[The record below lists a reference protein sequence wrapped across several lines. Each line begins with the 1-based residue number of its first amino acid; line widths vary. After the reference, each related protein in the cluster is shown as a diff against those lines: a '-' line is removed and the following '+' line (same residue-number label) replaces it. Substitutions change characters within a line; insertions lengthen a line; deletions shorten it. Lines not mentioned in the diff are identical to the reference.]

1 MELFLLMKQIWIG
14 GHTGP
19 YCCSAGLLVL
29 GQHISSPTSVK
40 TENHI
45 WNQDRKYTPSL
56 NPLLSG
62 EVTGGED
69 VSCHSLQKQES
80 L

>member
-1 MELFLLMKQIWIG
+1 M
-14 GHTGP
+14 
-19 YCCSAGLLVL
+19 L